1 LNPAVFLLL
10 LSVIGVYRFFKKEF
24 SQPENFNVKKRGVP
38 KKESVSSM
46 NQILSFITHFYLP

>member
-1 LNPAVFLLL
+1 L
-10 LSVIGVYRFFKKEF
+10 LSVIGVYRFFTKEKVGDFLTPKISTLKK
-24 SQPENFNVKKRGVP
+24 GVP